1 MKASFRAVIVDQLN
15 KLRQKVARDT
25 QSLPMAKRFVMI
37 VAPFK
42 IVNGW
47 MITIGLCCTY
57 RSPTI
62 QAFRKDSKNTSNG
75 RPPTGRARFPLQL
88 TITKRESIISQA
100 SGKMYGL
107 GIMLGGNGMGF
118 VMGVTRKFSTVGN

>member
-1 MKASFRAVIVDQLN
+1 MKASFRAVIVGQLN
-15 KLRQKVARDT
+15 KFKKKLQRDT
-25 QSLPMAKRFVMI
+25 QLHPAAKRFVMI

-47 MITIGLCCTY
+47 MITIGLACTF

-62 QAFRKDSKNTSNG
+62 QPYQKASKNTSNG
-75 RPPTGRARFPLQL
+75 RSQTGLARFPLRL
-88 TITKRESIISQA
+88 SIAKRESIILQA

-107 GIMLGGNGMGF
+107 GIMLGDNGMGF
-118 VMGVTRKFSTVGN
+118 VMGVTRKFSIAGN